1 MRGLFTVWFFICRAT
16 NVGVMS
22 NAKTVSLIDHEIR
35 QLREAVMIHI
45 ERIDLTV
52 AELRAAVDRL
62 TAERLGNQGGVS
74 TS

>member
-1 MRGLFTVWFFICRAT
+1 
-16 NVGVMS
+16 MS

-52 AELRAAVDRL
+52 AELRAAV
-62 TAERLGNQGGVS
+62 ERLQNQGGGVPLK
-74 TS
+74 

>member
-1 MRGLFTVWFFICRAT
+1 MHAHAWREILPR
-16 NVGVMS
+16 MS

-52 AELRAAVDRL
+52 AELRAAV
-62 TAERLGNQGGVS
+62 ERLQNQGGGVPLK
-74 TS
+74 